1 MNGYLLLAIELAAIL
16 VVCVGVALFL
26 GWVLGKRSAR
36 AKLAAEQDSS
46 STPETDALKASRVN
60 EKKEPTPLTSRAV
73 PVIAQTSPVT
83 AQSPSPIVASASDP
97 RQPVSSPSPFAPSPS
112 PTGNTT
118 PAATGTAQPDP
129 LNDHTISDDSD
140 VDTHMIPRIS
150 DQATSPAPEPKAA
163 DPRLLEAEAR
173 ANEAETKARD
183 AETKAREAEARVE
196 EANQRAREA
205 EAKAQ
210 EAEAKVEE
218 AEAKVEEAGQQ
229 ITQAD
234 QRVTEAEAKAQ
245 EADQMARAAETRAAE
260 AETRAQEA
268 NQHINDAEQA
278 RRQVVELEERINKQE
293 IDMARLENRAT
304 TAWDKTMPTLIERIE
319 SLEDDLSHA
328 RREAAELQAMLTS
341 ERDQATPAPA
351 PEADAEEEASEAE
364 PVHEDPVDEDTGQT
378 EVIKE
383 DSWQTIG
390 PGTGAAQETPIAF
403 ASSTLPSM
411 QPAKEH
417 EEEDADTEPEQD
429 EESEDLESAE
439 ETADAKADAPEE
451 AESASVTAENAT
463 TEDAPAEDAAKEA
476 EPASVT
482 AEDAATEDGSAE
494 AVDTDP
500 VDESDKH
507 EEQQPTAEE
516 SVTEESAEG
525 EEPVVPSH
533 EQLAPTAAVEH
544 EVEIPDHDT
553 QDEEPEA
560 HDEEP
565 EAHDEE
571 PEDLEP
577 AAETTDAK
585 DDTPEEAESASVTAE
600 NATTEDAPAED
611 AAKEAEPASVT
622 AEDAATEDGSAEAV
636 DTDPV
641 DESDK
646 HEEQQPTA
654 EESVTE
660 ESAEGEEPVV
670 PSHEQ
675 LAPTAAVE
683 HEVEIP
689 DHDTQGEEPEDL
701 EPAEETADAKADA
714 PEEAEQDEE
723 ATETRLMP
731 LIPEPTFT
739 DFDELTAAWKAR
751 ETVRPEKKPQ
761 STTHTTTAWPEP
773 EDAEAVTAT
782 RLIPVIKDEDP
793 APRTNGTNDLEA
805 LTDTG
810 SFARLIAT
818 GPAPEAPSFTAPL
831 DIPGTEYLTPSTPA
845 YPVTAHHDDAT
856 IPDIPRITAPIAQP
870 FDTKQNEATP
880 DSRHDATP
888 STTDLLIDETD
899 VDEVPVTAGLAEPE
913 PAADPRINAGHII
926 APQFSMTKEHDGIL
940 RSPLERAGQQI
951 SISLEEDYTLAD
963 PIDDEIEVMDAP
975 EEEFP
980 VGVGIP
986 PEDYPRVR

>member
-1 MNGYLLLAIELAAIL
+1 MTGYVLLVIELAAIL
-16 VVCVGVALFL
+16 VVCVGLALFL

-46 STPETDALKASRVN
+46 QTPATDALKTSRVE

-73 PVIAQTSPVT
+73 PVTAQTSPVT
-83 AQSPSPIVASASDP
+83 TQPPSPIVASASDP
-97 RQPVSSPSPFAPSPS
+97 QQPVSSPSPFAPSPS
-112 PTGNTT
+112 PTGNAA
-118 PAATGTAQPDP
+118 PAETGTARPDP
-129 LNDHTISDDSD
+129 LNDRTISDDSA
-140 VDTHMIPRIS
+140 VDTHLIPRIA
-150 DQATSPAPEPKAA
+150 DQTTSPAPEPKAS
-163 DPRLLEAEAR
+163 DPRLLDAEAR
-173 ANEAETKARD
+173 ANEAESKARD
-183 AETKAREAEARVE
+183 AETKAREAEVRIE
-196 EANQRAREA
+196 EANQR
-205 EAKAQ
+205 AQ
-210 EAEAKVEE
+210 EAEAKVEA

-234 QRVTEAEAKAQ
+234 QRVSEAEAKAQ

-260 AETRAQEA
+260 AETRVQEA

-328 RREAAELQAMLTS
+328 RREAAELQAMLAS
-341 ERDQATPAPA
+341 ERDQATPTPA
-351 PEADAEEEASEAE
+351 PEADTEEEASEAE
-364 PVHEDPVDEDTGQT
+364 PVHEDTGQT

-411 QPAKEH
+411 QPAKEDEGEN
-417 EEEDADTEPEQD
+417 EEP
-429 EESEDLESAE
+429 EDLEPAE
-439 ETADAKADAPEE
+439 EAADVKAAATEKPEPTNLTA
-451 AESASVTAENAT
+451 
-463 TEDAPAEDAAKEA
+463 EDAPAEDTPE
-476 EPASVT
+476 
-482 AEDAATEDGSAE
+482 EDAPAE

-500 VDESDKH
+500 VDEKTEEN

-516 SVTEESAEG
+516 SITEDSTEG
-525 EEPVVPSH
+525 EEPDVHSH
-533 EQLAPTAAVEH
+533 EQLAPTAVVEH

-553 QDEEPEA
+553 

-565 EAHDEE
+565 A
-571 PEDLEP
+571 
-577 AAETTDAK
+577 
-585 DDTPEEAESASVTAE
+585 
-600 NATTEDAPAED
+600 
-611 AAKEAEPASVT
+611 
-622 AEDAATEDGSAEAV
+622 
-636 DTDPV
+636 
-641 DESDK
+641 
-646 HEEQQPTA
+646 
-654 EESVTE
+654 
-660 ESAEGEEPVV
+660 
-670 PSHEQ
+670 
-675 LAPTAAVE
+675 
-683 HEVEIP
+683 
-689 DHDTQGEEPEDL
+689 DL
-701 EPAEETADAKADA
+701 EPAEETPDTNETADTKVAAT
-714 PEEAEQDEE
+714 EESEPDEE

-739 DFDELTAAWKAR
+739 NFDELTAAWKAR
-751 ETVRPEKKPQ
+751 ETVRSEEKPQ
-761 STTHTTTAWPEP
+761 STSHTTTAWPEP
-773 EDAEAVTAT
+773 EDVEAVTAT
-782 RLIPVIKDEDP
+782 RLIPVIKEEEP
-793 APRTNGTNDLEA
+793 APRPNGKDDLEA

-845 YPVTAHHDDAT
+845 YPVTTHHDDAT

-870 FDTKQNEATP
+870 FEAKQDDATP

-888 STTDLLIDETD
+888 SKSDLLIDETE

-913 PAADPRINAGHII
+913 PAADPRVNAGHII

-940 RSPLERAGQQI
+940 RSPLERKGQQI

-963 PIDDEIEVMDAP
+963 PIDEEIEVMDAP

-986 PEDYPRVR
+986 PEDYPRAR

>member
-16 VVCVGVALFL
+16 VVCVGLALFL

-36 AKLAAEQDSS
+36 AKLTTEQDSS
-46 STPETDALKASRVN
+46 QTPATDALKTSRVE

-73 PVIAQTSPVT
+73 PVTAQTSPVT
-83 AQSPSPIVASASDP
+83 TQSPSPIMASASDP
-97 RQPVSSPSPFAPSPS
+97 QQPVSSPSPFAPSPS
-112 PTGNTT
+112 PTSNAA
-118 PAATGTAQPDP
+118 PAETGTTRPDP
-129 LNDHTISDDSD
+129 LNDHTISDDSA
-140 VDTHMIPRIS
+140 VDTHLIPRIA
-150 DQATSPAPEPKAA
+150 DQTTSPAPEPKAS
-163 DPRLLEAEAR
+163 DPRLLDAEAR
-173 ANEAETKARD
+173 ANEAES
-183 AETKAREAEARVE
+183 KAREAEARIE

-210 EAEAKVEE
+210 EAEAKVEA

-234 QRVTEAEAKAQ
+234 QRVSEAEAKAQ
-245 EADQMARAAETRAAE
+245 EANQMARAAETRAAE
-260 AETRAQEA
+260 AETRMQEA

-328 RREAAELQAMLTS
+328 RREAAELQAMLAS
-341 ERDQATPAPA
+341 ERDQSTPTPA
-351 PEADAEEEASEAE
+351 PEADTEEETSEAE
-364 PVHEDPVDEDTGQT
+364 PVHEDTFNEDTGQT

-411 QPAKEH
+411 QPAKEGEN
-417 EEEDADTEPEQD
+417 EEAA
-429 EESEDLESAE
+429 DLESAE
-439 ETADAKADAPEE
+439 KPADTEETADTKTAATEEPEP
-451 AESASVTAENAT
+451 T
-463 TEDAPAEDAAKEA
+463 
-476 EPASVT
+476 SVT
-482 AEDAATEDGSAE
+482 AEDAPAE

-500 VDESDKH
+500 VDEKTDETDEN

-516 SVTEESAEG
+516 SAEG
-525 EEPVVPSH
+525 EEPDVHSH
-533 EQLAPTAAVEH
+533 EQLAPTAVVEH
-544 EVEIPDHDT
+544 EVEIPDHDAH
-553 QDEEPEA
+553 DEEPEA

-571 PEDLEP
+571 PEAQD
-577 AAETTDAK
+577 
-585 DDTPEEAESASVTAE
+585 
-600 NATTEDAPAED
+600 
-611 AAKEAEPASVT
+611 
-622 AEDAATEDGSAEAV
+622 
-636 DTDPV
+636 
-641 DESDK
+641 
-646 HEEQQPTA
+646 
-654 EESVTE
+654 E
-660 ESAEGEEPVV
+660 ESA
-670 PSHEQ
+670 
-675 LAPTAAVE
+675 
-683 HEVEIP
+683 
-689 DHDTQGEEPEDL
+689 DTKADATEEPE
-701 EPAEETADAKADA
+701 P
-714 PEEAEQDEE
+714 DEE

-739 DFDELTAAWKAR
+739 NFDEFTAAWKAR
-751 ETVRPEKKPQ
+751 ETARSEKKPQ
-761 STTHTTTAWPEP
+761 STSHTTTAWPEP
-773 EDAEAVTAT
+773 EDVEAVTAT
-782 RLIPVIKDEDP
+782 RLIPVIKEEEP
-793 APRTNGTNDLEA
+793 APRPNGKDDLEA

-831 DIPGTEYLTPSTPA
+831 DIPETEYLTPSTPA

-870 FDTKQNEATP
+870 FEAKQDDATP
-880 DSRHDATP
+880 DSQHDATP
-888 STTDLLIDETD
+888 SKSDLLIDETE

-913 PAADPRINAGHII
+913 PAADPRVNAGHII

-940 RSPLERAGQQI
+940 RSPLERKGQQI

-963 PIDDEIEVMDAP
+963 PIDEEIEVMDAP

-986 PEDYPRVR
+986 PEDYPRAR

>member
-16 VVCVGVALFL
+16 VVCVGLALFL

-46 STPETDALKASRVN
+46 QTPATDALKTSRVE

-73 PVIAQTSPVT
+73 PVTAQTSPVT
-83 AQSPSPIVASASDP
+83 TQSPSPIVASASDP
-97 RQPVSSPSPFAPSPS
+97 QQPVSSPSPFAPSPS
-112 PTGNTT
+112 PTGNAA
-118 PAATGTAQPDP
+118 PAETGTARPDP
-129 LNDHTISDDSD
+129 LNDHTISDDSA
-140 VDTHMIPRIS
+140 VDTHLIPRIA
-150 DQATSPAPEPKAA
+150 DQTTSPAPEPEAS
-163 DPRLLEAEAR
+163 DPRLLDAEAR
-173 ANEAETKARD
+173 ANEAESKARD
-183 AETKAREAEARVE
+183 AETKAREAEVRIE

-210 EAEAKVEE
+210 EAEAKVEA

-234 QRVTEAEAKAQ
+234 QRVSEAEAKAQ

-260 AETRAQEA
+260 AETRVQEA

-328 RREAAELQAMLTS
+328 RREAAELQAMLAS
-341 ERDQATPAPA
+341 ERDQATPTPA
-351 PEADAEEEASEAE
+351 PEADTEEEASEAE
-364 PVHEDPVDEDTGQT
+364 PVHEDIVDEATGQT

-390 PGTGAAQETPIAF
+390 PGTGAAQETPITF
-403 ASSTLPSM
+403 ASSALPSM
-411 QPAKEH
+411 QPATEDEGEN
-417 EEEDADTEPEQD
+417 EEP
-429 EESEDLESAE
+429 EDLESAE
-439 ETADAKADAPEE
+439 ETADAEEAADTEETADTKADATEEPEP
-451 AESASVTAENAT
+451 T
-463 TEDAPAEDAAKEA
+463 
-476 EPASVT
+476 SVT
-482 AEDAATEDGSAE
+482 AEDAPAE
-494 AVDTDP
+494 PVDTDP
-500 VDESDKH
+500 VDEKTDGTEEN

-516 SVTEESAEG
+516 SATEESAEG
-525 EEPVVPSH
+525 EEPDVHSH
-533 EQLAPTAAVEH
+533 EQLAPTAVVEH
-544 EVEIPDHDT
+544 EVEIPDHD
-553 QDEEPEA
+553 A

-565 EAHDEE
+565 A
-571 PEDLEP
+571 DL
-577 AAETTDAK
+577 K
-585 DDTPEEAESASVTAE
+585 SV
-600 NATTEDAPAED
+600 
-611 AAKEAEPASVT
+611 
-622 AEDAATEDGSAEAV
+622 
-636 DTDPV
+636 
-641 DESDK
+641 
-646 HEEQQPTA
+646 
-654 EESVTE
+654 
-660 ESAEGEEPVV
+660 
-670 PSHEQ
+670 
-675 LAPTAAVE
+675 
-683 HEVEIP
+683 
-689 DHDTQGEEPEDL
+689 
-701 EPAEETADAKADA
+701 EETADTKADA
-714 PEEAEQDEE
+714 TEEPEPDEE

-739 DFDELTAAWKAR
+739 NFDELTAAWKER
-751 ETVRPEKKPQ
+751 ETVRSEKKPQ
-761 STTHTTTAWPEP
+761 STSHTTAWPEP
-773 EDAEAVTAT
+773 EDVEAVTAT
-782 RLIPVIKDEDP
+782 RLIPVIKDEEL
-793 APRTNGTNDLEA
+793 APRPNGKDDLEA

-856 IPDIPRITAPIAQP
+856 IPDIPRITALIAQP
-870 FDTKQNEATP
+870 FEAKQDDATP

-888 STTDLLIDETD
+888 SKSDLLIDETE

-913 PAADPRINAGHII
+913 PAADPRVNAGHII

-940 RSPLERAGQQI
+940 RSPLERKGQQI

-963 PIDDEIEVMDAP
+963 PIDEEIEVMDAP

-986 PEDYPRVR
+986 PEDYPRAR

>member
-16 VVCVGVALFL
+16 VVCVGLALFL

-46 STPETDALKASRVN
+46 QTPATDALKTSRVE

-73 PVIAQTSPVT
+73 PVTAQTSPVT
-83 AQSPSPIVASASDP
+83 TQPPSPIVASASDP
-97 RQPVSSPSPFAPSPS
+97 QQPVSSPSPFAPSPS
-112 PTGNTT
+112 PTGNAA
-118 PAATGTAQPDP
+118 PAETGTARPDP
-129 LNDHTISDDSD
+129 LNDRTISDDSA
-140 VDTHMIPRIS
+140 VDTHLIPRIA
-150 DQATSPAPEPKAA
+150 DQTTSPAPEPKAS
-163 DPRLLEAEAR
+163 DPRLLDAEAR
-173 ANEAETKARD
+173 ANEAESKARD
-183 AETKAREAEARVE
+183 AETKAREAEARIE

-210 EAEAKVEE
+210 EAEAKVEA

-234 QRVTEAEAKAQ
+234 QRVSEAEAKAQ
-245 EADQMARAAETRAAE
+245 EANQMARAAETRAAE
-260 AETRAQEA
+260 AETRVQEA

-328 RREAAELQAMLTS
+328 RREAAELQAMLAS
-341 ERDQATPAPA
+341 ERDQATPTPA
-351 PEADAEEEASEAE
+351 PEADTEEEASEAE
-364 PVHEDPVDEDTGQT
+364 PVHEDTGQT

-411 QPAKEH
+411 QPAKEDEGEN
-417 EEEDADTEPEQD
+417 EEP
-429 EESEDLESAE
+429 EDLEPAE
-439 ETADAKADAPEE
+439 EAADVKAAATEKPEP
-451 AESASVTAENAT
+451 ANVTA
-463 TEDAPAEDAAKEA
+463 EDAPAEDTPE
-476 EPASVT
+476 
-482 AEDAATEDGSAE
+482 EDAPAE

-500 VDESDKH
+500 VDETEEN

-516 SVTEESAEG
+516 SITEDSTES
-525 EEPVVPSH
+525 EEPDVHSH
-533 EQLAPTAAVEH
+533 EQLAPTAVVEH

-553 QDEEPEA
+553 

-565 EAHDEE
+565 A
-571 PEDLEP
+571 
-577 AAETTDAK
+577 
-585 DDTPEEAESASVTAE
+585 
-600 NATTEDAPAED
+600 
-611 AAKEAEPASVT
+611 
-622 AEDAATEDGSAEAV
+622 
-636 DTDPV
+636 
-641 DESDK
+641 
-646 HEEQQPTA
+646 
-654 EESVTE
+654 
-660 ESAEGEEPVV
+660 
-670 PSHEQ
+670 
-675 LAPTAAVE
+675 
-683 HEVEIP
+683 
-689 DHDTQGEEPEDL
+689 DL
-701 EPAEETADAKADA
+701 EPAEGTPDAEETADTKVAATKESE
-714 PEEAEQDEE
+714 PEQE

-739 DFDELTAAWKAR
+739 NFDELTAAWKAR
-751 ETVRPEKKPQ
+751 ETVRSEEKPQ
-761 STTHTTTAWPEP
+761 STSHTTTAWPEP
-773 EDAEAVTAT
+773 EDVEAVTAT
-782 RLIPVIKDEDP
+782 RLIPVIKEEEP
-793 APRTNGTNDLEA
+793 APRPNGKDDLEA

-845 YPVTAHHDDAT
+845 YPVTTHHDDAT

-870 FDTKQNEATP
+870 FEAKQDDATP

-888 STTDLLIDETD
+888 SKSDLLIDETE

-913 PAADPRINAGHII
+913 PAADPRVNAGHII

-940 RSPLERAGQQI
+940 RSPLERKGQQI

-963 PIDDEIEVMDAP
+963 PIDEEIEVMDAP

-986 PEDYPRVR
+986 PEDYPRAR

>member
-16 VVCVGVALFL
+16 VVCVGLALFL

-46 STPETDALKASRVN
+46 QTPATDALKTSRVE

-73 PVIAQTSPVT
+73 PVTAQTSPVT
-83 AQSPSPIVASASDP
+83 TQPPSPIVASASDP
-97 RQPVSSPSPFAPSPS
+97 QQPVSSPSPFAPSPS
-112 PTGNTT
+112 PTGNAA
-118 PAATGTAQPDP
+118 PAETGTARPDP
-129 LNDHTISDDSD
+129 LNDRTISDDSA
-140 VDTHMIPRIS
+140 VDTHLIPRIA
-150 DQATSPAPEPKAA
+150 DQTTSPAPEPKAS
-163 DPRLLEAEAR
+163 DPRLLDAEAR
-173 ANEAETKARD
+173 ANEAESKARD
-183 AETKAREAEARVE
+183 AETKAREAEARIE

-210 EAEAKVEE
+210 EAEAKVEA

-234 QRVTEAEAKAQ
+234 QRVSEAEAKAQ
-245 EADQMARAAETRAAE
+245 EANQMARAAETRAAE
-260 AETRAQEA
+260 AETRVQEA

-328 RREAAELQAMLTS
+328 RREAAELQAMLAS
-341 ERDQATPAPA
+341 ERDQATPTPA
-351 PEADAEEEASEAE
+351 PEADTEEEASEAE
-364 PVHEDPVDEDTGQT
+364 PVHEDTGQT

-411 QPAKEH
+411 QPAKEDEGEN
-417 EEEDADTEPEQD
+417 EEP
-429 EESEDLESAE
+429 EDLEPAE
-439 ETADAKADAPEE
+439 EAADVKAAATEKPEPTN
-451 AESASVTAENAT
+451 VTA
-463 TEDAPAEDAAKEA
+463 EDAPAEDTPE
-476 EPASVT
+476 
-482 AEDAATEDGSAE
+482 EDAPAE

-500 VDESDKH
+500 VDEKTEEA

-516 SVTEESAEG
+516 SITEDSTES
-525 EEPVVPSH
+525 EEPDVHSH
-533 EQLAPTAAVEH
+533 EQLAPTAVVEH

-553 QDEEPEA
+553 

-565 EAHDEE
+565 A
-571 PEDLEP
+571 
-577 AAETTDAK
+577 
-585 DDTPEEAESASVTAE
+585 
-600 NATTEDAPAED
+600 
-611 AAKEAEPASVT
+611 
-622 AEDAATEDGSAEAV
+622 
-636 DTDPV
+636 
-641 DESDK
+641 
-646 HEEQQPTA
+646 
-654 EESVTE
+654 
-660 ESAEGEEPVV
+660 
-670 PSHEQ
+670 
-675 LAPTAAVE
+675 
-683 HEVEIP
+683 
-689 DHDTQGEEPEDL
+689 DL
-701 EPAEETADAKADA
+701 EPAEETPDAEETADTKVAATKESE
-714 PEEAEQDEE
+714 PEQE

-739 DFDELTAAWKAR
+739 NFDELTAAWKAR
-751 ETVRPEKKPQ
+751 ETVRSEEKPQ
-761 STTHTTTAWPEP
+761 STSHTTTAWPEP
-773 EDAEAVTAT
+773 EDVEAVTAT
-782 RLIPVIKDEDP
+782 RLIPVIKEEEP
-793 APRTNGTNDLEA
+793 APRPNGKDDLEA

-845 YPVTAHHDDAT
+845 YPVTTHHDDAT

-870 FDTKQNEATP
+870 FEAKQDDATP

-888 STTDLLIDETD
+888 SKSDLLIDETE

-913 PAADPRINAGHII
+913 PAADPRVNAGHII

-940 RSPLERAGQQI
+940 RSPLERKGQQI

-963 PIDDEIEVMDAP
+963 PINEEIEVMDAP

-986 PEDYPRVR
+986 PEDYPRAR

>member
-16 VVCVGVALFL
+16 VVCVGLALFL

-46 STPETDALKASRVN
+46 QTPATDALKTSRVE

-73 PVIAQTSPVT
+73 PVTAQTSPVT
-83 AQSPSPIVASASDP
+83 TQPPSPIVASASDP
-97 RQPVSSPSPFAPSPS
+97 QQPVSSPSPFAPSPS
-112 PTGNTT
+112 PTGNAA
-118 PAATGTAQPDP
+118 PAETGTARPDP
-129 LNDHTISDDSD
+129 LNDRTISDDSA
-140 VDTHMIPRIS
+140 VDTHLIPRIA
-150 DQATSPAPEPKAA
+150 DQTTSPAPEPKAS
-163 DPRLLEAEAR
+163 DPRLLDAEAR
-173 ANEAETKARD
+173 ANEAESKARD
-183 AETKAREAEARVE
+183 AETKAREAEARIE

-210 EAEAKVEE
+210 EAEAKVEA

-234 QRVTEAEAKAQ
+234 QRVSEAEAKAQ
-245 EADQMARAAETRAAE
+245 EANQMARAAETRAAE
-260 AETRAQEA
+260 AETRVQEA

-328 RREAAELQAMLTS
+328 RREAAELQAMLAS
-341 ERDQATPAPA
+341 ERDQATPTPA
-351 PEADAEEEASEAE
+351 PEADTEEEASEAE
-364 PVHEDPVDEDTGQT
+364 PVHEDTGQT

-411 QPAKEH
+411 QPAKEDEGEN
-417 EEEDADTEPEQD
+417 EEP
-429 EESEDLESAE
+429 EDLEPAE
-439 ETADAKADAPEE
+439 EAADVKAAATEKPEP
-451 AESASVTAENAT
+451 ANVTA
-463 TEDAPAEDAAKEA
+463 EDAPAEDTPE
-476 EPASVT
+476 
-482 AEDAATEDGSAE
+482 EDAPAE

-500 VDESDKH
+500 VDETEEN

-516 SVTEESAEG
+516 SITEDSTES
-525 EEPVVPSH
+525 EEPDVHSH
-533 EQLAPTAAVEH
+533 EQLAPTAVVEH

-553 QDEEPEA
+553 

-565 EAHDEE
+565 A
-571 PEDLEP
+571 
-577 AAETTDAK
+577 
-585 DDTPEEAESASVTAE
+585 
-600 NATTEDAPAED
+600 
-611 AAKEAEPASVT
+611 
-622 AEDAATEDGSAEAV
+622 
-636 DTDPV
+636 
-641 DESDK
+641 
-646 HEEQQPTA
+646 
-654 EESVTE
+654 
-660 ESAEGEEPVV
+660 
-670 PSHEQ
+670 
-675 LAPTAAVE
+675 
-683 HEVEIP
+683 
-689 DHDTQGEEPEDL
+689 DL
-701 EPAEETADAKADA
+701 EPAEEAADTEETADTKVAATEE
-714 PEEAEQDEE
+714 PEPDEE

-739 DFDELTAAWKAR
+739 NFDELTAAWKAR
-751 ETVRPEKKPQ
+751 ETVRSEEKPQ
-761 STTHTTTAWPEP
+761 STSHTTAWPEP
-773 EDAEAVTAT
+773 DDVEAVTAT
-782 RLIPVIKDEDP
+782 RLIPVIKEEEP
-793 APRTNGTNDLEA
+793 APRPNGKDDLEA

-845 YPVTAHHDDAT
+845 YPVTTHHDDAT

-870 FDTKQNEATP
+870 FEAKQDDATP

-888 STTDLLIDETD
+888 SKSDLLIDETE

-913 PAADPRINAGHII
+913 PAADPRVNAGHII

-940 RSPLERAGQQI
+940 RSPLERKGQQI

-963 PIDDEIEVMDAP
+963 PIDEEIEVMDAP

-986 PEDYPRVR
+986 PEDYPRAR

>member
-16 VVCVGVALFL
+16 VVCVGLALFL

-46 STPETDALKASRVN
+46 QTPATDALKTSRGE
-60 EKKEPTPLTSRAV
+60 EKKEPAPLTSRAV
-73 PVIAQTSPVT
+73 PVTAQTSPVT
-83 AQSPSPIVASASDP
+83 TQPPSPIVASASDP
-97 RQPVSSPSPFAPSPS
+97 QQPVSSPSPFAPSPS
-112 PTGNTT
+112 PTGNAA
-118 PAATGTAQPDP
+118 PAETGTARPDP
-129 LNDHTISDDSD
+129 LNDRTISDDSA
-140 VDTHMIPRIS
+140 VDTHLIPRIA
-150 DQATSPAPEPKAA
+150 DQTTSPAPEPKAS
-163 DPRLLEAEAR
+163 DPRLLDAEAR
-173 ANEAETKARD
+173 ANEAEG
-183 AETKAREAEARVE
+183 KAREAEAMIE

-210 EAEAKVEE
+210 EAEAKVEA

-234 QRVTEAEAKAQ
+234 QRVSEAEAKAQ

-260 AETRAQEA
+260 AETRVQEA
-268 NQHINDAEQA
+268 NQRINDAEQA

-328 RREAAELQAMLTS
+328 RREAAELQAMLAS
-341 ERDQATPAPA
+341 ERDQATPTPA
-351 PEADAEEEASEAE
+351 PEADTEEETSEAE
-364 PVHEDPVDEDTGQT
+364 PVHEDIVDEDTGQT

-411 QPAKEH
+411 QPAKEDEGEN
-417 EEEDADTEPEQD
+417 EEP
-429 EESEDLESAE
+429 EDLEPAE
-439 ETADAKADAPEE
+439 EAADVKAAATEKPEPTN
-451 AESASVTAENAT
+451 VTA
-463 TEDAPAEDAAKEA
+463 EDAPAEDA
-476 EPASVT
+476 P
-482 AEDAATEDGSAE
+482 AE
-494 AVDTDP
+494 AMDTDP
-500 VDESDKH
+500 VDEKTEEN

-516 SVTEESAEG
+516 SITEDSTES
-525 EEPVVPSH
+525 EEPDVHSH
-533 EQLAPTAAVEH
+533 EQLAPTAVVEH

-553 QDEEPEA
+553 

-565 EAHDEE
+565 A
-571 PEDLEP
+571 
-577 AAETTDAK
+577 
-585 DDTPEEAESASVTAE
+585 
-600 NATTEDAPAED
+600 
-611 AAKEAEPASVT
+611 
-622 AEDAATEDGSAEAV
+622 
-636 DTDPV
+636 
-641 DESDK
+641 
-646 HEEQQPTA
+646 
-654 EESVTE
+654 
-660 ESAEGEEPVV
+660 
-670 PSHEQ
+670 
-675 LAPTAAVE
+675 
-683 HEVEIP
+683 
-689 DHDTQGEEPEDL
+689 DL
-701 EPAEETADAKADA
+701 EPAEETPDTNETADTKVAATEE
-714 PEEAEQDEE
+714 PEPDEE

-739 DFDELTAAWKAR
+739 NFDELTAAWKAR
-751 ETVRPEKKPQ
+751 ETVRSEEKPQ
-761 STTHTTTAWPEP
+761 STSHTTAWPEP
-773 EDAEAVTAT
+773 EDVEAVTAT
-782 RLIPVIKDEDP
+782 RLIPVIKDEEP
-793 APRTNGTNDLEA
+793 APRPNGKDDLEA

-845 YPVTAHHDDAT
+845 YPVTTHHDDAT

-870 FDTKQNEATP
+870 FEAKQDDATP

-888 STTDLLIDETD
+888 SKSDLLIDETE

-913 PAADPRINAGHII
+913 PAADPRVNAGHII

-940 RSPLERAGQQI
+940 RSPLERKGQQI

-963 PIDDEIEVMDAP
+963 PIDEEIEVMDAP

-986 PEDYPRVR
+986 PEDYPRAR

>member
-16 VVCVGVALFL
+16 VVCVGLALFL

-46 STPETDALKASRVN
+46 QTPATDALKTSRVE

-73 PVIAQTSPVT
+73 PVTAQTSPVT
-83 AQSPSPIVASASDP
+83 TQSPSPIVASASDP
-97 RQPVSSPSPFAPSPS
+97 QQPVSSPSPFAPSPS
-112 PTGNTT
+112 PTGNAA
-118 PAATGTAQPDP
+118 PAETGTARPDP
-129 LNDHTISDDSD
+129 LNDHTISDDSA
-140 VDTHMIPRIS
+140 VDTHLIPRIA
-150 DQATSPAPEPKAA
+150 DQTTSPAPEPEAS
-163 DPRLLEAEAR
+163 DPRLLDAEAR
-173 ANEAETKARD
+173 ANEAESKARD
-183 AETKAREAEARVE
+183 AETKAREAEVRIE

-210 EAEAKVEE
+210 EAEAKVEA

-234 QRVTEAEAKAQ
+234 QRVSEAEAKAQ

-260 AETRAQEA
+260 AETRVQEA

-328 RREAAELQAMLTS
+328 RREAAELQAMLAS
-341 ERDQATPAPA
+341 ERDQATPTPA
-351 PEADAEEEASEAE
+351 PEADTEEETSEAE
-364 PVHEDPVDEDTGQT
+364 PVHEDIVDEDTGQT

-390 PGTGAAQETPIAF
+390 PGTGAAQETPITF
-403 ASSTLPSM
+403 ASSALPSM
-411 QPAKEH
+411 QPATEDEGEN
-417 EEEDADTEPEQD
+417 EEP
-429 EESEDLESAE
+429 EDLESAE
-439 ETADAKADAPEE
+439 ETADAEEAADTEETADTKADATEEPEP
-451 AESASVTAENAT
+451 T
-463 TEDAPAEDAAKEA
+463 
-476 EPASVT
+476 SVT
-482 AEDAATEDGSAE
+482 AEDAPAE
-494 AVDTDP
+494 PVDTDP
-500 VDESDKH
+500 VDEKTDGTEEN

-516 SVTEESAEG
+516 SATEESA
-525 EEPVVPSH
+525 
-533 EQLAPTAAVEH
+533 AT
-544 EVEIPDHDT
+544 
-553 QDEEPEA
+553 EEPE
-560 HDEEP
+560 P
-565 EAHDEE
+565 
-571 PEDLEP
+571 
-577 AAETTDAK
+577 
-585 DDTPEEAESASVTAE
+585 
-600 NATTEDAPAED
+600 
-611 AAKEAEPASVT
+611 
-622 AEDAATEDGSAEAV
+622 
-636 DTDPV
+636 
-641 DESDK
+641 
-646 HEEQQPTA
+646 
-654 EESVTE
+654 
-660 ESAEGEEPVV
+660 
-670 PSHEQ
+670 
-675 LAPTAAVE
+675 
-683 HEVEIP
+683 
-689 DHDTQGEEPEDL
+689 
-701 EPAEETADAKADA
+701 
-714 PEEAEQDEE
+714 DEE

-739 DFDELTAAWKAR
+739 NFDELTAAWKER
-751 ETVRPEKKPQ
+751 ETVRSEKKPQ
-761 STTHTTTAWPEP
+761 STSHTTAWPEP
-773 EDAEAVTAT
+773 EDVEAVTAT
-782 RLIPVIKDEDP
+782 RLIPVIKDEEP
-793 APRTNGTNDLEA
+793 APRPNGKDDLEA

-870 FDTKQNEATP
+870 FEAKQDDATP

-888 STTDLLIDETD
+888 SKSDLLIDETE

-913 PAADPRINAGHII
+913 PAADPRVNAGHII

-940 RSPLERAGQQI
+940 RSPRERKGQQI

-963 PIDDEIEVMDAP
+963 PIDEEIEVMDAP

-986 PEDYPRVR
+986 PEDYPRAR

>member
-73 PVIAQTSPVT
+73 PVIAQTSPIT

-97 RQPVSSPSPFAPSPS
+97 RQPVSSPSPFAPSLS

-118 PAATGTAQPDP
+118 PAETGTARPDP

-351 PEADAEEEASEAE
+351 PEADADADAEEEASEAE

-411 QPAKEH
+411 QPAKER

-429 EESEDLESAE
+429 EESEDLEPAE

-451 AESASVTAENAT
+451 AEPASVTAE
-463 TEDAPAEDAAKEA
+463 DAAEEA

-482 AEDAATEDGSAE
+482 AEDPSAETESASVTAENAPAEDAAEEAEPVSVTAEDVSAEDGSVE

-500 VDESDKH
+500 VDEH

-533 EQLAPTAAVEH
+533 EQLTPTAAVEH

-560 HDEEP
+560 HD
-565 EAHDEE
+565 
-571 PEDLEP
+571 
-577 AAETTDAK
+577 
-585 DDTPEEAESASVTAE
+585 
-600 NATTEDAPAED
+600 
-611 AAKEAEPASVT
+611 
-622 AEDAATEDGSAEAV
+622 
-636 DTDPV
+636 
-641 DESDK
+641 
-646 HEEQQPTA
+646 
-654 EESVTE
+654 
-660 ESAEGEEPVV
+660 
-670 PSHEQ
+670 
-675 LAPTAAVE
+675 
-683 HEVEIP
+683 
-689 DHDTQGEEPEDL
+689 EEPEDL

-963 PIDDEIEVMDAP
+963 PIDEEIEVMEAP

>member
-16 VVCVGVALFL
+16 VVCVGLALFL

-46 STPETDALKASRVN
+46 QMPETDALKTSRVE

-73 PVIAQTSPVT
+73 PVTAQTSPVT
-83 AQSPSPIVASASDP
+83 TQSPSPIVASASDP
-97 RQPVSSPSPFAPSPS
+97 QQPVSSPSPFAPSPS
-112 PTGNTT
+112 PTGNAA
-118 PAATGTAQPDP
+118 PAETGTARPDP
-129 LNDHTISDDSD
+129 LNDRTISDDSA
-140 VDTHMIPRIS
+140 VDTHLIPRIA
-150 DQATSPAPEPKAA
+150 DQTTSPAPEPKTAN
-163 DPRLLEAEAR
+163 PRLLDAEAR
-173 ANEAETKARD
+173 ANEAES
-183 AETKAREAEARVE
+183 KAREAEARIE

-210 EAEAKVEE
+210 EAEAKVEA
-218 AEAKVEEAGQQ
+218 AEAKVEEVGQQ

-234 QRVTEAEAKAQ
+234 QRVSEAEAKAK

-260 AETRAQEA
+260 AETRVQEA

-328 RREAAELQAMLTS
+328 RREAAELQAMLAS
-341 ERDQATPAPA
+341 ERDQATPTPA
-351 PEADAEEEASEAE
+351 PEADTEEETSEAE
-364 PVHEDPVDEDTGQT
+364 PVHEDTGQT

-411 QPAKEH
+411 QPAKED
-417 EEEDADTEPEQD
+417 EDTEPGQD
-429 EESEDLESAE
+429 EKPEDLESAE
-439 ETADAKADAPEE
+439 ETADIKADATEE
-451 AESASVTAENAT
+451 
-463 TEDAPAEDAAKEA
+463 P

-482 AEDAATEDGSAE
+482 AEDAPAE

-500 VDESDKH
+500 VDEKTDETEET

-516 SVTEESAEG
+516 SAEG
-525 EEPVVPSH
+525 EEPDVHSH
-533 EQLAPTAAVEH
+533 EQLAPTAVIEH

-553 QDEEPEA
+553 

-571 PEDLEP
+571 PEDLE
-577 AAETTDAK
+577 
-585 DDTPEEAESASVTAE
+585 S
-600 NATTEDAPAED
+600 
-611 AAKEAEPASVT
+611 
-622 AEDAATEDGSAEAV
+622 
-636 DTDPV
+636 
-641 DESDK
+641 
-646 HEEQQPTA
+646 
-654 EESVTE
+654 
-660 ESAEGEEPVV
+660 
-670 PSHEQ
+670 
-675 LAPTAAVE
+675 
-683 HEVEIP
+683 
-689 DHDTQGEEPEDL
+689 
-701 EPAEETADAKADA
+701 AEETADIKADA
-714 PEEAEQDEE
+714 TEEPEPDEE

-739 DFDELTAAWKAR
+739 NFDELTAAWKAR
-751 ETVRPEKKPQ
+751 EAVRSEEKPQ
-761 STTHTTTAWPEP
+761 STGHTTTAWPEP

-782 RLIPVIKDEDP
+782 RLIPVIKDEEP
-793 APRTNGTNDLEA
+793 APRPNGKDDLEA

-831 DIPGTEYLTPSTPA
+831 DIPETEYLTPSMPA

-870 FDTKQNEATP
+870 FETKQDDATP

-888 STTDLLIDETD
+888 SKSDLLIDETE

-913 PAADPRINAGHII
+913 PAADPRVNAGHII

-940 RSPLERAGQQI
+940 RSPLERKGQQI

-963 PIDDEIEVMDAP
+963 PIDEEIEVMDAP

>member
-16 VVCVGVALFL
+16 VVCVGLALFL

-46 STPETDALKASRVN
+46 QTPATDALKTSRGE
-60 EKKEPTPLTSRAV
+60 EKKEPAPLTSRAV
-73 PVIAQTSPVT
+73 PVTAQTSPVT
-83 AQSPSPIVASASDP
+83 TQPPSPIVASASDP
-97 RQPVSSPSPFAPSPS
+97 QQPVSSPSPFAPSPS
-112 PTGNTT
+112 PTGNAA
-118 PAATGTAQPDP
+118 PAETGTARPDP
-129 LNDHTISDDSD
+129 LNDRTISDDSA
-140 VDTHMIPRIS
+140 VDTHLIPRIA
-150 DQATSPAPEPKAA
+150 DQTTSPAPEPKAS
-163 DPRLLEAEAR
+163 DPRLLDAEAR
-173 ANEAETKARD
+173 ANEAESKARDAESKTRD
-183 AETKAREAEARVE
+183 AETKAREAEARIE

-210 EAEAKVEE
+210 EAEAKVEA

-234 QRVTEAEAKAQ
+234 QRVSEAEAKAQ
-245 EADQMARAAETRAAE
+245 EANQMARAAETRAAE
-260 AETRAQEA
+260 AETRVQEA
-268 NQHINDAEQA
+268 NQRINDAEQA

-328 RREAAELQAMLTS
+328 RREAAELQAMLAS
-341 ERDQATPAPA
+341 ERDQATPTPA
-351 PEADAEEEASEAE
+351 PEADTEEETSEGE
-364 PVHEDPVDEDTGQT
+364 PVHEDTGQT

-411 QPAKEH
+411 QPAKEDEGEN
-417 EEEDADTEPEQD
+417 EEP
-429 EESEDLESAE
+429 EDLEPAE
-439 ETADAKADAPEE
+439 EAADVKAAATEKPEP
-451 AESASVTAENAT
+451 ANVTA
-463 TEDAPAEDAAKEA
+463 EDAPAEDTPE
-476 EPASVT
+476 
-482 AEDAATEDGSAE
+482 EDAPAE
-494 AVDTDP
+494 AMDTDP
-500 VDESDKH
+500 VDEKTDETEEN

-516 SVTEESAEG
+516 SAEG
-525 EEPVVPSH
+525 EEPDVHSH
-533 EQLAPTAAVEH
+533 EQLAPTAVVEH

-553 QDEEPEA
+553 

-565 EAHDEE
+565 A
-571 PEDLEP
+571 
-577 AAETTDAK
+577 
-585 DDTPEEAESASVTAE
+585 
-600 NATTEDAPAED
+600 
-611 AAKEAEPASVT
+611 
-622 AEDAATEDGSAEAV
+622 
-636 DTDPV
+636 
-641 DESDK
+641 
-646 HEEQQPTA
+646 
-654 EESVTE
+654 
-660 ESAEGEEPVV
+660 
-670 PSHEQ
+670 
-675 LAPTAAVE
+675 
-683 HEVEIP
+683 
-689 DHDTQGEEPEDL
+689 DL
-701 EPAEETADAKADA
+701 EPAEETPDTNETADTKVAATEE
-714 PEEAEQDEE
+714 PEPDEE

-739 DFDELTAAWKAR
+739 NFDELTAAWKAR
-751 ETVRPEKKPQ
+751 ETVRSEEKPQ
-761 STTHTTTAWPEP
+761 STSHTTTAWPEP
-773 EDAEAVTAT
+773 EDVEAVTAT
-782 RLIPVIKDEDP
+782 RLIPIIKEEEP
-793 APRTNGTNDLEA
+793 APRPNGKDDLEA

-845 YPVTAHHDDAT
+845 YPVTTHHDDAT

-870 FDTKQNEATP
+870 FEAKQDDATP
-880 DSRHDATP
+880 DSRHDAPP
-888 STTDLLIDETD
+888 SKSDLLIDETE

-913 PAADPRINAGHII
+913 PAADPRVNAGHII

-940 RSPLERAGQQI
+940 RSPLERKGQQI

-963 PIDDEIEVMDAP
+963 PIDEEIEVMDAP

-986 PEDYPRVR
+986 PEDYPRAR

>member
-16 VVCVGVALFL
+16 VVCVGLALFL

-46 STPETDALKASRVN
+46 QTPATDALKTSRVE

-73 PVIAQTSPVT
+73 PVTAQTSPVT
-83 AQSPSPIVASASDP
+83 TQPPSPIVASASDP
-97 RQPVSSPSPFAPSPS
+97 QQPVSSPSPFAPSPS
-112 PTGNTT
+112 PTGNAA
-118 PAATGTAQPDP
+118 PAETGTARPDP
-129 LNDHTISDDSD
+129 LNDRTISDDSA
-140 VDTHMIPRIS
+140 VDTHLIPRIA
-150 DQATSPAPEPKAA
+150 DQTTSPAPEPKAS
-163 DPRLLEAEAR
+163 DPRLLDAEAR
-173 ANEAETKARD
+173 ANEAESKARD
-183 AETKAREAEARVE
+183 AETKAREAEVRIE

-210 EAEAKVEE
+210 EAEAKVEA

-234 QRVTEAEAKAQ
+234 QRVSEAEAKAQ

-260 AETRAQEA
+260 AETRVQEA

-328 RREAAELQAMLTS
+328 RREAAELQAMLAS
-341 ERDQATPAPA
+341 ERDQATPTPA
-351 PEADAEEEASEAE
+351 PEADTEEEASEAE
-364 PVHEDPVDEDTGQT
+364 PVHEDTGQT

-411 QPAKEH
+411 QPAKEDEGEN
-417 EEEDADTEPEQD
+417 EEP
-429 EESEDLESAE
+429 EDLEPAE
-439 ETADAKADAPEE
+439 EAADVKAAATEKPEPTN
-451 AESASVTAENAT
+451 VTA
-463 TEDAPAEDAAKEA
+463 EDAPAEDTPE
-476 EPASVT
+476 
-482 AEDAATEDGSAE
+482 EDAPAE

-500 VDESDKH
+500 VDETEEN

-516 SVTEESAEG
+516 SITEDSTEG
-525 EEPVVPSH
+525 EEPDVHSH
-533 EQLAPTAAVEH
+533 EQLAPTAVVEH

-553 QDEEPEA
+553 

-565 EAHDEE
+565 A
-571 PEDLEP
+571 
-577 AAETTDAK
+577 
-585 DDTPEEAESASVTAE
+585 
-600 NATTEDAPAED
+600 
-611 AAKEAEPASVT
+611 
-622 AEDAATEDGSAEAV
+622 
-636 DTDPV
+636 
-641 DESDK
+641 
-646 HEEQQPTA
+646 
-654 EESVTE
+654 
-660 ESAEGEEPVV
+660 
-670 PSHEQ
+670 
-675 LAPTAAVE
+675 
-683 HEVEIP
+683 
-689 DHDTQGEEPEDL
+689 DL
-701 EPAEETADAKADA
+701 EPAEETPDTNETADTKVAAT
-714 PEEAEQDEE
+714 EESEPDEE

-739 DFDELTAAWKAR
+739 NFDELTAAWKAR
-751 ETVRPEKKPQ
+751 ETVRSEEKPQ
-761 STTHTTTAWPEP
+761 STSHTTTAWPEP
-773 EDAEAVTAT
+773 EDVEAVTAT
-782 RLIPVIKDEDP
+782 RLIPVIKEEEP
-793 APRTNGTNDLEA
+793 APRPNGKDDLEA

-845 YPVTAHHDDAT
+845 YPVTTHHDDAT

-870 FDTKQNEATP
+870 FEAKQDDATP

-888 STTDLLIDETD
+888 SKSDLLIDETE

-913 PAADPRINAGHII
+913 PAADPRVNAGHII

-940 RSPLERAGQQI
+940 RSPLERKGQQI

-963 PIDDEIEVMDAP
+963 PINEEIEVMDAP

-986 PEDYPRVR
+986 PEDYPRAR